1 MVVVIPRDG
10 KVFTD
15 DITDELNAAF
25 SSINEKIRN
34 YKTEDLDYKEQVQQF
49 SNSDSFKAGN
59 VLSIR
64 ENFVVKEEHS
74 QFDKVQALPV
84 ALPFEVWTKAI
95 TENNETLQVYING
108 SSIYVYGILSH
119 YPQTAYISTDIVLPN

>member
-34 YKTEDLDYKEQVQQF
+34 YKTEDLEYKEEVQQF
-49 SNSDSFKAGN
+49 NNSDSFKAGN

-64 ENFVVKEEHS
+64 ESFVVENEFSEFTKI
-74 QFDKVQALPV
+74 KNLPTN
-84 ALPFEVWTKAI
+84 LPFEVWCHAI

-119 YPQTAYISTDIVLPN
+119 YSQTAYISTDIVLPN

>member
-34 YKTEDLDYKEQVQQF
+34 YKTEDLEYKEQVQQF

-64 ENFVVKEEHS
+64 ENFVVENEFSEFTKI
-74 QFDKVQALPV
+74 KNLPTN
-84 ALPFEVWTKAI
+84 LPFEVWCHAI
-95 TENNETLQVYING
+95 TENNETLQIYING

>member
-1 MVVVIPRDG
+1 MVVVINRNDKTFSPE
-10 KVFTD
+10 
-15 DITDELNAAF
+15 IADELNAAF
-25 SSINEKIRN
+25 SSINNKIRA
-34 YKTEDLDYKEQVQQF
+34 YKSEPLEYKETVQEF
-49 SNSDSFKAGN
+49 NNSDSFKAGN

-64 ENFVVKEEHS
+64 ENFLVKEEHS
-74 QFDKVQALPV
+74 QFDKVQTLPIT
-84 ALPFEVWTKAI
+84 LPFEVWTKAI